1 MRMSPWTMQQ
11 PGNSRKRPLLMPQSQ
26 ASSLSRW
33 PIHELHYV
41 RLRCSVRDP
50 AREVCLCSWH
60 LLQSLQTI
68 LLLKFS
74 EGRIVGWLIDET
86 RHVVCGLGAD
96 RSLRRSR
103 QRSTRLVCNSSLCCP
118 GALGTGHKSSS
129 KLHHRSRQAG
139 KAAFFIPSLTHAS
152 TFAMRHQSTRSRGC
166 SADVVSYGV
175 LHMLVALHFVGSEC
189 NGFSL

>member
-1 MRMSPWTMQQ
+1 MLSKRSSKRGLPLQLASPTVS
-11 PGNSRKRPLLMPQSQ
+11 PDN
-26 ASSLSRW
+26 
-33 PIHELHYV
+33 
-41 RLRCSVRDP
+41 
-50 AREVCLCSWH
+50 
-60 LLQSLQTI
+60 

-175 LHMLVALHFVGSEC
+175 LHMLAALHFVGSESAMAFPC
-189 NGFSL
+189 DTGPNTGSAHSLTEHMVR